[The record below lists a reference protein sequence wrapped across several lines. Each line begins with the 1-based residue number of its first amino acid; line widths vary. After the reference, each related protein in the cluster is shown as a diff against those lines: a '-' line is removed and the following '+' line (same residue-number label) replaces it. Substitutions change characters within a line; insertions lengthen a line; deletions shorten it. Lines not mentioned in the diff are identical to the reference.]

1 MAIDSAKFLGRNSSD
16 TATLSNKSI
25 ENIST
30 IASTL
35 IDVNTI
41 MNGNSQ
47 RWSNS
52 SHVIKAPQEYLL
64 EIN

>member
-1 MAIDSAKFLGRNSSD
+1 MAIDSAKFLGRSSD
-16 TATLSNKSI
+16 TATLSNKSV

-41 MNGNSQ
+41 C
-47 RWSNS
+47 
-52 SHVIKAPQEYLL
+52 LL
-64 EIN
+64 YTSPSPRD